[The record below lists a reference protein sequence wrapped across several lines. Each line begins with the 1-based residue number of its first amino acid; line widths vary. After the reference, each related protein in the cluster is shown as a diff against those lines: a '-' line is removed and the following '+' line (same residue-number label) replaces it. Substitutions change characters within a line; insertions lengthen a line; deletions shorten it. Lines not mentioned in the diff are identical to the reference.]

1 MKLGITRLDF
11 LRGAIASLA
20 TAAVSPSRAA
30 DAIAQLAPPSAAR
43 LAPSLLDLEFS
54 IVEQF
59 RPFDLLPEGFVQV
72 HEQFREASSR
82 RLTRTGL
89 QSEGAPA
96 QMSLSPGRL
105 RLTSSQA
112 EPTLLRTEA
121 GPVAPYCTVIV
132 TIGSSETG
140 ADEAGTVTAGLV
152 RDASNYVIASFER
165 NGDPAK
171 AAVAIDV
178 RVEGRTTRVA
188 SVNVD
193 RAGVTRYAFTVNENY
208 VTALVARGVDWVPV
222 VQHRITDLLD
232 LRNPAVLRQY
242 RYGFGAGG
250 AGTTVTIED
259 VRAGY
264 FGQAGIRDLHVIS
277 HSDGRPYIRNGKLY
291 LTATQAGLSFFQA
304 AHWGV
309 WTLDLDEP
317 YQVEPVAALF
327 FERDGLVL
335 GDHAGQIVADDHDGC
350 FHVAVSSWGDFAFKG
365 MHVRYCRTFN
375 NILSGVHVLKSAR
388 MSLPTDVSAWD
399 PSMVRIG
406 GRWYVGFVESPYQD
420 PTRGFNF
427 HPALARSDRGG
438 SLNRLSKVGA
448 DLSRDQTEGTILQKV
463 GGRWYLLASDGV
475 DRQYRV
481 YDLSMKLLGFL
492 KAPYGSNIPHPQVIP
507 ISDQG
512 QTTYLLITF
521 EGTQYHEELLGYGT
535 HGDLI
540 VMRAAQTRRG
550 SEFERS

>member
-30 DAIAQLAPPSAAR
+30 DAIAQLALPPAAR

-72 HEQFREASSR
+72 HEQFREANLR

-105 RLTSSQA
+105 RLTSSRA

-335 GDHAGQIVADDHDGC
+335 GDHAGQIVADDHDGG